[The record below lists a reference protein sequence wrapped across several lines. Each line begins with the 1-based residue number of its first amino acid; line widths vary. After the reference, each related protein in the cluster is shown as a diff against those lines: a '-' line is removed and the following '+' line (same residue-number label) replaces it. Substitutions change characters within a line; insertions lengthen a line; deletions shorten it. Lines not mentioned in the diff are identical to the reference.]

1 MPRPD
6 IIKLQDDK
14 KIEEGFSR
22 LVSGGKYGYKTI
34 IEKKKE
40 LPKCKNC
47 DFLLSGREKF
57 CPQCGTKIEEETEKA
72 EEKEIEEKS

>member
-6 IIKLQDDK
+6 ILDWIDHEKT
-14 KIEEGFSR
+14 EEGFSR

-40 LPKCKNC
+40 VPKCKNC
-47 DFLLSGREKF
+47 NFLLSGSEKF
-57 CPQCGTKIEEETEKA
+57 CPQCGARIEEEKK
-72 EEKEIEEKS
+72 KESN

>member
-6 IIKLQDDK
+6 ILDWIDHE

-40 LPKCKNC
+40 VPKCKNC
-47 DFLLSGREKF
+47 NFLLSGREKF
-57 CPQCGTKIEEETEKA
+57 CPQCGARIEEEKK
-72 EEKEIEEKS
+72 KESS